1 MPLPIDLILVRHGQ
15 SEGNAAKRLSE
26 KGDNSGYAAL
36 NGRHTRSFRL
46 SAKGRDQAIGA
57 GKWLMDEFAKN
68 GKTFD
73 RFITSEYVRSMETAA
88 LLGLPD
94 ALWYRNFYITE
105 RDWGELEICPEDERS
120 EKFSKAMQMHV
131 IEPFFWRPPNGES
144 LAQLCLR
151 LDRAL
156 LTLHRECSDMRVII
170 VCHGEVMRAFRVLI
184 ERMSQQQFKSTYL
197 SRQKEDRVNN
207 CEIMHYSRRDPETGS
222 IAQHANW
229 MRRVRPD
236 EAPVWT
242 TGWQK
247 IERPKYSNDELLKIV
262 ELSPA
267 VLE

>member
-1 MPLPIDLILVRHGQ
+1 
-15 SEGNAAKRLSE
+15 
-26 KGDNSGYAAL
+26 
-36 NGRHTRSFRL
+36 
-46 SAKGRDQAIGA
+46 
-57 GKWLMDEFAKN
+57 
-68 GKTFD
+68 
-73 RFITSEYVRSMETAA
+73 
-88 LLGLPD
+88 
-94 ALWYRNFYITE
+94 
-105 RDWGELEICPEDERS
+105 
-120 EKFSKAMQMHV
+120 
-131 IEPFFWRPPNGES
+131 
-144 LAQLCLR
+144 
-151 LDRAL
+151 
-156 LTLHRECSDMRVII
+156 MRVII